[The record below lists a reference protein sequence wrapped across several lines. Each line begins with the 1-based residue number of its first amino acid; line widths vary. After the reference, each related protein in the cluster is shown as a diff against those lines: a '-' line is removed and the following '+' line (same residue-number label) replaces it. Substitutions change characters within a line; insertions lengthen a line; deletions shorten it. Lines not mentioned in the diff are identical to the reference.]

1 MAQVTGYQKENKMA
15 KTLEAFRALPLQMV
29 CQAVNK
35 ITTREEAAQL
45 MSHTIE
51 KIGKQITSSKRF
63 IGEDCKLVVLPEY
76 FLTSFPMG
84 ESISDWAEKAAID
97 MDGKEYESLGK
108 IAQDNA
114 IYLSGNVYERDPNFP
129 GIYFQT
135 SFIINPSGNV
145 ALRYRRLNSMFAV
158 TPHDVWDTYLD
169 VYGADAI
176 FPVIDTEIGKLACVA
191 SEEILYPEVA
201 RCHALKGAEIF
212 CHSSSEVYGPVA
224 TPKRI
229 AKQARAFENMAY
241 VVSANSAGIYGI
253 DIPASSTD
261 GGSMIVNYEGLIL
274 NETGPGESMAAFSTI
289 DIAAVRR
296 ARKRVGMGNML
307 ARQRLELYADSYASS
322 SFYPVNSLLEKEA
335 ERSHF
340 KQMQEDTIER
350 LTKAGILS

>member
-1 MAQVTGYQKENKMA
+1 MGQVIGYQKENKMA
-15 KTLEAFRALPLQMV
+15 KSFDAYRALPLQII

-35 ITTREEAAQL
+35 TASREEASQL
-45 MSHTIE
+45 MSHTIG
-51 KIGKQITSSKRF
+51 KIGKQISSSKRF

-114 IYLSGNVYERDPNFP
+114 IYLSGNVYERDPNFSD
-129 GIYFQT
+129 IYFQT
-135 SFIINPSGNV
+135 SFIIDPSGDV

-158 TPHDVWDTYLD
+158 TPHDVWDKYLD
-169 VYGADAI
+169 IYGADAI

-191 SEEILYPEVA
+191 SEEILYPEVT
-201 RCHALKGAEIF
+201 RCHILKGAEVI
-212 CHSSSEVYGPVA
+212 CHSSSEVYGPIA

-241 VVSANSAGIYGI
+241 VVSANSAGIFGI

-261 GGSMIVNYEGLIL
+261 GGSMIVNYEGHIL
-274 NETGPGESMAAFSTI
+274 NETSSGESMAAFSTI

-296 ARKRVGMGNML
+296 ARQRVGMGNMI
-307 ARQRLELYADSYASS
+307 ARQRLELYVNTYASS
-322 SFYPVNSLLEKEA
+322 SFYPVNSLLNKDA
-335 ERSHF
+335 DRSHF
-340 KQMQEDTIER
+340 KKMQQDTIER

>member
-1 MAQVTGYQKENKMA
+1 MAQEIGYQKETTMS
-15 KTLEAFRALPLQMV
+15 KTFDAYRALPLQV
-29 CQAVNK
+29 ICQAVNN
-35 ITTREEAAQL
+35 TSSREEAAQL
-45 MSHTIE
+45 MSHTIK

-63 IGEDCKLVVLPEY
+63 IGNDCKLVVLPEY

-108 IAQDNA
+108 IAQKND
-114 IYLSGNVYERDPNFP
+114 IFLSGNVYERDPNFP

-135 SFIINPSGNV
+135 SFIIDPSGDV
-145 ALRYRRLNSMFAV
+145 ALRYRRLNSMFAI
-158 TPHDVWDTYLD
+158 TPHDVWDKYLD

-176 FPVIDTEIGKLACVA
+176 FPVIDTEIGKLACIA

-212 CHSSSEVYGPVA
+212 CHSSSEVNGPNT

-241 VVSANSAGIYGI
+241 VVSTNSAGIYGI

-261 GGSMIVNYEGLIL
+261 SGSMIVNYEGLIL
-274 NETGPGESMAAFSTI
+274 NETGPGESIAAFSTI
-289 DIAAVRR
+289 DIAAIRR
-296 ARKRVGMGNML
+296 ARKRVGMGNMI
-307 ARQRLELYADSYASS
+307 ARQRLELYVDSYKTSG
-322 SFYPVNSLLEKEA
+322 FYPVNSLLEKEA
-335 ERSHF
+335 DRSHF
-340 KQMQEDTIER
+340 SQTQEDTIER
-350 LTKAGILS
+350 LIKAGILS